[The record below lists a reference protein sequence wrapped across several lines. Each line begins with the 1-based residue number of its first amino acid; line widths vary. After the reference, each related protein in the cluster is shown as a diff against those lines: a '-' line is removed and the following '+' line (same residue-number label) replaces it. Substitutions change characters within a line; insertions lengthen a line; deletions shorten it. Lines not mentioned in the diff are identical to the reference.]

1 MLCVF
6 EQKECWSAFWSFP
19 RPIWLAETE
28 TYKTF
33 RVENGFEEVLVEGR
47 QTFPLYKPT
56 LVAPQRIRADTARL
70 VSSRAEFLVAIAIVV
85 YAQFHSRTRATTSS
99 ACATPP
105 PYLAGPGAI
114 SHRPDPIVIVAA
126 PSFVVEPAYVKLPL

>member
-6 EQKECWSAFWSFP
+6 EQKECWSALWSFT

-28 TYKTF
+28 TYKTL
-33 RVENGFEEVLVEGR
+33 RVENGLEEVLVEGR

-85 YAQFHSRTRATTSS
+85 YAQFHSRTRQ
-99 ACATPP
+99 
-105 PYLAGPGAI
+105 
-114 SHRPDPIVIVAA
+114 
-126 PSFVVEPAYVKLPL
+126 LPLRRVRRRHLTSRDLVQFRTGLTRL

>member
-6 EQKECWSAFWSFP
+6 EQKECWSALWSFP

-28 TYKTF
+28 TYKTL
-33 RVENGFEEVLVEGR
+33 RVENGLEEVLVEGR

-99 ACATPP
+99 ACATVISPSMV
-105 PYLAGPGAI
+105 
-114 SHRPDPIVIVAA
+114 SHRRCGRPTTISNCGALGI
-126 PSFVVEPAYVKLPL
+126 FR